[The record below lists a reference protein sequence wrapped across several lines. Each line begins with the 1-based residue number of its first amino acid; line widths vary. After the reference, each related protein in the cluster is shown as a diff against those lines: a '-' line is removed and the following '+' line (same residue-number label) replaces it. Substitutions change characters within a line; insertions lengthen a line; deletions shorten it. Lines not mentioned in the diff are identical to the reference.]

1 MVQYLFLVFYN
12 NKTQKRTISVNR
24 SPGERI
30 LRFGLYLS
38 WYLKWVFH
46 IGTLLETLGIV
57 LKTYFRFGFS
67 NEFPVGDSLTRP
79 SVLYE

>member
-1 MVQYLFLVFYN
+1 MVQYSFFIFSN
-12 NKTQKRTISVNR
+12 NKTQKRTISVNG

-46 IGTLLETLGIV
+46 IGTLLEAICIV
-57 LKTYFRFGFS
+57 LETYFGFGFR
-67 NEFPVGDSLTRP
+67 NESSVGDSLKRR
-79 SVLYE
+79 